1 MPGPTLRPVAR
12 TATHPPA
19 RVDGPPAGPIE
30 IDVRTRVFTWI
41 TDRVGAIA
49 ISRMSADDLARAR
62 SRRLSHNVVT
72 SRVFGPMPED
82 VSLTDLR
89 IAGPEGPL
97 TLRLYRPHG
106 PQPVGRHPDEGLPVV
121 LNFHGGGGSLGNLD
135 QSDWL
140 CAHVAARVGALVV
153 SVDYRLPPEHH
164 SPPLP
169 RPPPRRRAPLAT
181 PRCAGWCATPRPSAG
196 APTGSR

>member
-12 TATHPPA
+12 TATPAPA

-30 IDVRTRVFTWI
+30 IDVRTRLFTWI
-41 TDRVGAIA
+41 TDRMGAIA

-62 SRRLSHNVVT
+62 GRRLSHNVVT

-89 IAGPEGPL
+89 IAGPAGPL

-106 PQPVGRHPDEGLPVV
+106 PLPAGRPPATRACPSSSTSTAG
-121 LNFHGGGGSLGNLD
+121 
-135 QSDWL
+135 
-140 CAHVAARVGALVV
+140 AARSATSTSPTGCART
-153 SVDYRLPPEHH
+153 SRPASAPSSSPWTTASLPSTPT
-164 SPPLP
+164 
-169 RPPPRRRAPLAT
+169 RRRATTGT
-181 PRCAGWCATPRPSAG
+181 PPCAGRCATRRPSAAG
-196 APTGSR
+196 PTGSR